1 MANVFK
7 PKRSSTASSVPTTSN
22 LADGELAVNSADK
35 KIFLRDGNSIV
46 EVANASGG
54 SSGIS
59 NVVEDTTPQLGGNLQ
74 SNGNDIILADSD
86 QLKLGSGSFD
96 FTATHNGTDTLFQNY
111 VGDLYIGTRGGEW
124 TGDDIIIESAD
135 DFEVRINASTNVGSG
150 ITAIYATGGGSV
162 KLNHNGSTKFE
173 TIGTGATVTGDL
185 YATTLYGDG
194 SNLTNVASATNAT
207 NASKAYVNMYNSVS
221 GGTYNTSRFIFV
233 PDGLSGYKDLF
244 TERVSTCYYHADSDT
259 IHAKINAESLIVK
272 GSIDSGATDYAG
284 YRSDGTNIILK
295 GDSVGRSGIFF
306 ESEKDG
312 TNINHPSDYG
322 YIQYHAY
329 GIDGSTG
336 EANKLVI
343 GVANDS
349 DDTVVL
355 QSPYANGVKISYK
368 NSTSGTGGS
377 EYTVWHAGNDGA
389 SSGLDADLLD
399 GQQGSYY
406 LDYNNFTN
414 TPTIPTNNNQL
425 TNGAGYLTTTD
436 KGAGGYTIYGSTSSS
451 DHNLRIGNTSYNGLN
466 YINSYYGPLELDIV
480 GYDGTE
486 YIDIRTQNRTCLR
499 ATASSY
505 TYPYSIQ
512 LYSNESLKLQ
522 TVPTGIEVVGT
533 TDTDQL
539 IVSGIATIS
548 SLTYPSSD
556 GTNGQVLTTNGSGTL
571 SFTTVSGGGGVSDG
585 DKGDITV
592 SASGATWTIDN
603 DAVTYAKMQNVTTA
617 NRVLGSTSAGGII
630 TELQVSTNMIANA
643 AVTSSKL
650 ENTAVTA
657 GSYTS
662 ANITVDAQGRITA
675 ASNGSGGGGGGG
687 SSALSTLAFL
697 NS

>member
-22 LADGELAVNSADK
+22 LADGELAVNSADQ
-35 KIFLRDGNSIV
+35 KIYLRDGNSIV

-59 NVVEDTTPQLGGNLQ
+59 NVVEDTTPQLGGNLDVNGKNITFGDSSASTDDRLTFGAGTDLSIYHTGSSSNFIDSGIGASGLKIRATVGNIEFKLKNLSDDTLKLIEDGAVELYYDSAKKLETSSTGVTVTGNIAVSGTVDGRDVATDGTKLDGIQ
-74 SNGNDIILADSD
+74 SAAKNFSLLSYNSVASTSNGN
-86 QLKLGSGSFD
+86 GSVSVS
-96 FTATHNGTDTLFQNY
+96 N
-111 VGDLYIGTRGGEW
+111 
-124 TGDDIIIESAD
+124 
-135 DFEVRINASTNVGSG
+135 NVS
-150 ITAIYATGGGSV
+150 GGSM
-162 KLNHNGSTKFE
+162 
-173 TIGTGATVTGDL
+173 TGTVTFHPPDL
-185 YATTLYGDG
+185 SAYLRSNAADTASGLITFTHDDG
-194 SNLTNVASATNAT
+194 IWIKPSTNAT
-207 NASKAYVNMYNSVS
+207 GAQIRFSDQSS
-221 GGTYNTSRFIFV
+221 GSYAQYGTIEY
-233 PDGLSGYKDLF
+233 L
-244 TERVSTCYYHADSDT
+244 HADGAVTTTGGNSNDGFIIKGTETRTVVKVEGDIIATGT
-259 IHAKINAESLIVK
+259 I
-272 GSIDSGATDYAG
+272 Y
-284 YRSDGTNIILK
+284 DGTARVLTTADE
-295 GDSVGRSGIFF
+295 GSG
-306 ESEKDG
+306 
-312 TNINHPSDYG
+312 N
-322 YIQYHAY
+322 
-329 GIDGSTG
+329 GID
-336 EANKLVI
+336 A
-343 GVANDS
+343 
-349 DDTVVL
+349 DTV
-355 QSPYANGVKISYK
+355 
-368 NSTSGTGGS
+368 
-377 EYTVWHAGNDGA
+377 
-389 SSGLDADLLD
+389 D

-451 DHNLRIGNTSYNGLN
+451 NHNLRIGNTSTSGLN

-486 YIDIRTQNRTCLR
+486 YIDIRTLNRTCLR
-499 ATASSY
+499 ATASSF

-522 TVPTGIEVVGT
+522 TVPAGIEVVGT

-630 TELQVSTNMIANA
+630 TELQVSTNMIADA